1 MVEIVIIPAMLATI
15 AWVIYVVVDG
25 FRRRQQLRL
34 ATDFHGRLLD
44 RIGSAKEFGEFLNT
58 NGGTKFL
65 DALSLEKE
73 GGPANRILRAIQAGL
88 VCTALGIGLFILIG
102 SANLDLTPDGFIRGG
117 AGGTPIANADENDA
131 IATAATIFT
140 SVGVGLILSAGAS
153 YFVSRRLGLLNG
165 QHSSRTV
172 SGHSA

>member
-34 ATDFHGRLLD
+34 ATDFHGKLLD

-73 GGPANRILRAIQAGL
+73 GGPANRILRALQTGL
-88 VCTALGIGLFILIG
+88 VCTVLGIGLFILIG
-102 SANLDLTPDGFIRGG
+102 SANLDFTPDGFTDA
-117 AGGTPIANADENDA
+117 AGNPVGFNADEGDA
-131 IATAATIFT
+131 IAAAATIFT

-165 QHSSRTV
+165 QHDSGSV